1 MLDDFRNDYQY
12 FYFSDFKKYVKCER
26 GVFCCIEKG
35 KEIINDFY
43 SKILIGS
50 IYTEEITE
58 KEYNAQLY

>member
-1 MLDDFRNDYQY
+1 MIDFRYDYLY
-12 FYFSDFKKYVKCER
+12 FYCPDYKKYVKCEK
-26 GVFCCIEKG
+26 GIFYCIENG

-58 KEYNAQLY
+58 EEYNAQLY